1 MEWAG
6 LRPGAPCPRA
16 PRSRR
21 ICMHRVCP
29 PRAPFAGQWGS
40 PTSDCAQGGRARKG
54 SADNAGARAA
64 LPGPPMRL
72 AWRTAGVPV
81 QRVRR
86 GRRRRGARWQP
97 CIPDMP
103 LKFPSPFRSR
113 RRAAPPP
120 LPATCSASPGR
131 RAAAACPRPCSSSKS
146 SLSSLSSS
154 IAACHQYPPSG
165 RDSLS
170 FRART
175 ARRERTRGHARAGTR
190 PTLTATGPVRTQ
202 TQTATHTHTHTQTH
216 THAHSH
222 TTPNPGHGD
231 AVSGRRCSCYF
242 LRVGWF
248 SSYLLRSASM
258 PANDRSVFSSS
269 IHEPERCGWFQE
281 LLDKPV
287 PVHTVRA
294 GGPRRRD
301 VAVCTAAGHA
311 RQKG

>member
-16 PRSRR
+16 PRSRC

-175 ARRERTRGHARAGTR
+175 AGAHERARARRDPAHAHGD
-190 PTLTATGPVRTQ
+190 GPGPHTD
-202 TQTATHTHTHTQTH
+202 TDSDTHPHTHTNTH
-216 THAHSH
+216 T
-222 TTPNPGHGD
+222 
-231 AVSGRRCSCYF
+231 
-242 LRVGWF
+242 
-248 SSYLLRSASM
+248 RSLTHD
-258 PANDRSVFSSS
+258 PQ
-269 IHEPERCGWFQE
+269 P
-281 LLDKPV
+281 
-287 PVHTVRA
+287 
-294 GGPRRRD
+294 GPR
-301 VAVCTAAGHA
+301 
-311 RQKG
+311 

>member
-120 LPATCSASPGR
+120 LLATCSASPGR

-154 IAACHQYPPSG
+154 IAACHQYPPAGGTLCHSG
-165 RDSLS
+165 RARHGGSAREGTRAPGPGPRS
-170 FRART
+170 RRRARS
-175 ARRERTRGHARAGTR
+175 AHGHRQRHT
-190 PTLTATGPVRTQ
+190 P
-202 TQTATHTHTHTQTH
+202 THTHTHTH
-216 THAHSH
+216 THPDYTRH
-222 TTPNPGHGD
+222 
-231 AVSGRRCSCYF
+231 
-242 LRVGWF
+242 
-248 SSYLLRSASM
+248 
-258 PANDRSVFSSS
+258 PA
-269 IHEPERCGWFQE
+269 
-281 LLDKPV
+281 
-287 PVHTVRA
+287 TVM
-294 GGPRRRD
+294 
-301 VAVCTAAGHA
+301 
-311 RQKG
+311 Q